1 MKAIII
7 ETFGGPE
14 VLKLADIPEPTPGA
28 DEVLVDIHAASV
40 NPADC
45 RMRDGARQNLSGTK
59 FPVRLGRDFSG
70 IVKSVGTGVSDLKV
84 GDAVF
89 GVTEQ
94 GKDGT
99 YAEAITINAA
109 IIAKKPD
116 FLSHVEAAALALIG
130 ITALIS
136 VEDTLRLKKGEKILI
151 QGGAGGVGGYAVP
164 LAHHIGAT
172 VYATASARN
181 HDYLKKLGCDRPID
195 YATEDFTKIAAGM
208 DCVFDTVGGKVQS
221 RSFDALKS
229 GGRLA
234 WIAGGEEG
242 FKPRSDVTVLRPNV
256 ARDRPHLERVVAL
269 AKDKIIVAPPIETLR
284 LEDAKRAHQL
294 SDAKHVR
301 GKLVFEVKG

>member
-99 YAEAITINAA
+99 YA
-109 IIAKKPD
+109 
-116 FLSHVEAAALALIG
+116 
-130 ITALIS
+130 
-136 VEDTLRLKKGEKILI
+136 
-151 QGGAGGVGGYAVP
+151 
-164 LAHHIGAT
+164 
-172 VYATASARN
+172 
-181 HDYLKKLGCDRPID
+181 
-195 YATEDFTKIAAGM
+195 
-208 DCVFDTVGGKVQS
+208 
-221 RSFDALKS
+221 
-229 GGRLA
+229 
-234 WIAGGEEG
+234 
-242 FKPRSDVTVLRPNV
+242 
-256 ARDRPHLERVVAL
+256 
-269 AKDKIIVAPPIETLR
+269 
-284 LEDAKRAHQL
+284 
-294 SDAKHVR
+294 
-301 GKLVFEVKG
+301 